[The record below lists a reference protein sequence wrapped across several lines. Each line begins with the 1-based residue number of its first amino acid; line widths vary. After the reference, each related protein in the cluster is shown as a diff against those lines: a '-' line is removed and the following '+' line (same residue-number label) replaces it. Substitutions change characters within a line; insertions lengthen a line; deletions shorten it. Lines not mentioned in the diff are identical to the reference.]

1 MVILEWMINNPV
13 LVVGPL
19 FIVVIFG
26 LFVVLISLLDII
38 IRRYLFRRDVSN
50 GIKHGDLVWEQVCDF
65 AKLRNLTLHVAI
77 HVIMKFKRKI
87 LVSPDKKGDA
97 QIKIKKLDEYI
108 AEYHKDSPFD
118 GLPEETRLLLN
129 DLRNKLGGKAEPL
142 HQLASHMR
150 EQLRSREWKYRRQ
163 GFYTFGGFV
172 LAVVALIVTF
182 YIYYNPLPTVDEAV
196 SAPHSFSS
204 QTTATTE

>member
-1 MVILEWMINNPV
+1 MI
-13 LVVGPL
+13 
-19 FIVVIFG
+19 
-26 LFVVLISLLDII
+26 VVLISLLDII
-38 IRRYLFRRDVSN
+38 WRQYSLKCDVSN
-50 GIKHGDLVWEQVCDF
+50 GIKHGDLTWAQICDF
-65 AKLRNLTLHVAI
+65 AKLRNLTLHIAI
-77 HVIMKFKRKI
+77 HVIMKFKREI
-87 LVSPDKKGDA
+87 LINPDKKGDA

-108 AEYHKDSPFD
+108 AEYHKTSPFD
-118 GLPEETRLLLN
+118 GLPEETRLLFN
-129 DLRNKLGGKAEPL
+129 DLRNKLGGNAEPL

-196 SAPHSFSS
+196 SASHSFSS
-204 QTTATTE
+204 QTITSTE